1 MIERTEKLAKFCAET
16 TFSQL
21 DFQVVERTKLIIS
34 DTIGAIL
41 GGIVEPEVREF
52 LKFRAG
58 QKSKDRKVKIIGLN
72 KWAEQSDASLIH
84 GIAGTTLEMDEG
96 NQFAKGHPAIHVLP
110 ALVSVVQSRL
120 LPQNISGQ
128 EFLNAFAIGYDVGAR
143 IGLASQLN
151 PHMHPHGTGGVI
163 GAASAI
169 GVLLKFGHR
178 EHMQLMN
185 ISSSLTTASSRKTM
199 LQGGTVRNVYAGLS
213 NQMAH
218 LAIDLIQSGFTG
230 EVDGIGS
237 IFGNVVSENL
247 NDNLLLEKLGQ
258 RFEVMRNYFKL
269 HACCR
274 FNHAALDCLHD
285 LMRDHQ
291 ELSNIEQISFID
303 VESYNL
309 AAELN
314 DPRPQ
319 NMLAAKFSV
328 PFALATT
335 LVNKNSQVLSFA
347 GGALKNEK
355 TMALSNKV
363 SVKEISS
370 MTEMLPEFRPAKV
383 TIGMKSGKVFRHSVK
398 TNKGDWQSPYSADEL
413 ENKFHSLA
421 NRSLSQ
427 KKSKALY
434 DKLQNLE
441 RIADMREL
449 FQSISN

>member
-1 MIERTEKLAKFCAET
+1 MIDRTEKLAKFCAET

-52 LKFRAG
+52 LEFRAG

-128 EFLNAFAIGYDVGAR
+128 EFLNAFVIGYDVGAR

-151 PHMHPHGTGGVI
+151 PHMHPHGTWGVI

-347 GGALKNEK
+347 GDALKNEK
-355 TMALSNKV
+355 TMALSKKV

-427 KKSKALY
+427 KKSKVLY

-449 FQSISN
+449 FQSI

>member
-151 PHMHPHGTGGVI
+151 PHMHPHGTWGVI

-398 TNKGDWQSPYSADEL
+398 TNRGDWQSPYSADEL

-427 KKSKALY
+427 KKSKVLY

-449 FQSISN
+449 FQSI

>member
-34 DTIGAIL
+34 DTIGAVL

-151 PHMHPHGTGGVI
+151 PHMHPHGTWGVI

-421 NRSLSQ
+421 NRSFSQ
-427 KKSKALY
+427 KKSKVLY

-449 FQSISN
+449 FQSI

>member
-41 GGIVEPEVREF
+41 GGIVELEVREF

-151 PHMHPHGTGGVI
+151 PHMHPHGTWGVI

-218 LAIDLIQSGFTG
+218 LAIDLIRSGFTG

-427 KKSKALY
+427 KKSKVLY

-449 FQSISN
+449 FQSIRN

>member
-151 PHMHPHGTGGVI
+151 PHMHPHGTWGVI

-347 GGALKNEK
+347 GGALKNEE

-427 KKSKALY
+427 KKSKVLY

-449 FQSISN
+449 FQSI

>member
-128 EFLNAFAIGYDVGAR
+128 EFLNAFVIGYDVGAR

-151 PHMHPHGTGGVI
+151 PHMHPHGTWGVI

-427 KKSKALY
+427 KKSKVLY

-441 RIADMREL
+441 RIADVREL
-449 FQSISN
+449 FQSI

>member
-151 PHMHPHGTGGVI
+151 PHMHPHGTWGVI

-199 LQGGTVRNVYAGLS
+199 LLGGTVRNVYAGLS

-237 IFGNVVSENL
+237 IFGNVVSEKL

-427 KKSKALY
+427 KKSKVLY

-449 FQSISN
+449 FQSI

>member
-151 PHMHPHGTGGVI
+151 PHMHPHGTWGVI

-237 IFGNVVSENL
+237 IFGNVVSKNL
-247 NDNLLLEKLGQ
+247 NENLLLEKLGQ

-427 KKSKALY
+427 KKSKVLY

-449 FQSISN
+449 FQSI

>member
-21 DFQVVERTKLIIS
+21 NFQVVERTKFIIS

-151 PHMHPHGTGGVI
+151 PHMHPHGTWGVI

-237 IFGNVVSENL
+237 IFGNVVSEKL

-427 KKSKALY
+427 KKSKVLY

-449 FQSISN
+449 FQSI

>member
-21 DFQVVERTKLIIS
+21 DYQVVERTKLIIS

-52 LKFRAG
+52 LKFRTG

-151 PHMHPHGTGGVI
+151 PHMHPHGTWGVI

-427 KKSKALY
+427 KKSKVLY

-449 FQSISN
+449 LQSI

>member
-128 EFLNAFAIGYDVGAR
+128 EFLNAFVIGYDVGAR

-151 PHMHPHGTGGVI
+151 PHMHPHGTWGVI

-347 GGALKNEK
+347 GDALKNEK
-355 TMALSNKV
+355 TMALSKKV

-427 KKSKALY
+427 KKSKVLY

-449 FQSISN
+449 LQSI

>member
-120 LPQNISGQ
+120 LTQNISGQ
-128 EFLNAFAIGYDVGAR
+128 EFLNAFVIGYDVGAR

-151 PHMHPHGTGGVI
+151 PHMHPHGTWGVI

-398 TNKGDWQSPYSADEL
+398 TNKGDWQTPYSADEL

-427 KKSKALY
+427 KKSKVLY

-449 FQSISN
+449 LQSI

>member
-21 DFQVVERTKLIIS
+21 NFQVVERTKLIIS

-151 PHMHPHGTGGVI
+151 PHMHPHGTWGVI

-427 KKSKALY
+427 KKSKVLY

-449 FQSISN
+449 LQSI

>member
-110 ALVSVVQSRL
+110 ALVSVVQSRFL
-120 LPQNISGQ
+120 AQNISGQ

-151 PHMHPHGTGGVI
+151 PHMHPHGTWGVI

-347 GGALKNEK
+347 GDALKNEK
-355 TMALSNKV
+355 TMALSKKV

-413 ENKFHSLA
+413 ETKFHSLA

-427 KKSKALY
+427 KKSKVLY

-449 FQSISN
+449 FQSI

>member
-128 EFLNAFAIGYDVGAR
+128 EFLNAFVIGYDVGAR

-151 PHMHPHGTGGVI
+151 PHMHPHGTWGVI

-347 GGALKNEK
+347 GDALKNEK

-427 KKSKALY
+427 KKSKVLY

-449 FQSISN
+449 FQSI

>member
-1 MIERTEKLAKFCAET
+1 MTERTEKLAKFCAET

-151 PHMHPHGTGGVI
+151 PHMHPHGTWGVI

-427 KKSKALY
+427 KKSKVLY

-449 FQSISN
+449 FQSI

>member
-151 PHMHPHGTGGVI
+151 PHMHPHGTWGVI

-169 GVLLKFGHR
+169 GVLLKFGYR

-427 KKSKALY
+427 KKSKVLY
-434 DKLQNLE
+434 DKLQNLDLW
-441 RIADMREL
+441 IL
-449 FQSISN
+449 IF

>member
-41 GGIVEPEVREF
+41 GGIVEPEVKEF

-151 PHMHPHGTGGVI
+151 PHMHPHGTWGVI

-347 GGALKNEK
+347 GDALKNEK
-355 TMALSNKV
+355 TMALSKKV

-427 KKSKALY
+427 KKSKVLY

-449 FQSISN
+449 FQSI

>member
-1 MIERTEKLAKFCAET
+1 MLERTEKLAKFCADT

-21 DFQVVERTKLIIS
+21 DSKVVERSKLIFS

-41 GGIVEPEVREF
+41 GGIVEPEVRAF
-52 LKFRAG
+52 LKIRAG
-58 QKSKDRKVKIIGLN
+58 QKSKGRKVKIIGLS

-128 EFLNAFAIGYDVGAR
+128 EFLNAFVIGYDVGAR

-151 PHMHPHGTGGVI
+151 PHMHPHGTWGVI

-247 NDNLLLEKLGQ
+247 NDNLLLEKLSQ

-303 VESYNL
+303 VESYSL
-309 AAELN
+309 AAELD

-347 GGALKNEK
+347 GDALKNEK
-355 TMALSNKV
+355 TMALSKKV

-427 KKSKALY
+427 KKSKVLY

-449 FQSISN
+449 FQSI

>member
-151 PHMHPHGTGGVI
+151 PHMHPHGTWGVI

-347 GGALKNEK
+347 GDALKNEK
-355 TMALSNKV
+355 TMALSKKV

-427 KKSKALY
+427 KNSKVLY

-441 RIADMREL
+441 LIADMR
-449 FQSISN
+449 

>member
-151 PHMHPHGTGGVI
+151 PHMHPHGTWGVI

-347 GGALKNEK
+347 GDALKNEK
-355 TMALSNKV
+355 TMALSKKV

-383 TIGMKSGKVFRHSVK
+383 TIGMKSGKVFHHSVK

-427 KKSKALY
+427 KKSKVLY

-449 FQSISN
+449 FQSI

>member
-41 GGIVEPEVREF
+41 GGIVEPEIGEF

-151 PHMHPHGTGGVI
+151 PHMHPHGTWGVI

-237 IFGNVVSENL
+237 IFGTVVSENL

-427 KKSKALY
+427 KKSKVLY

-449 FQSISN
+449 LQSI

>member
-151 PHMHPHGTGGVI
+151 PHMHPHGTWGVI

-427 KKSKALY
+427 KKSKVLY

-449 FQSISN
+449 LQSI

>member
-151 PHMHPHGTGGVI
+151 PHMHPHGTWGVI

-355 TMALSNKV
+355 TMALSKKV

-383 TIGMKSGKVFRHSVK
+383 TIGMKSGKVFCHSVK

-427 KKSKALY
+427 KKSKVLY

-449 FQSISN
+449 FQSI

>member
-1 MIERTEKLAKFCAET
+1 MVERTEKLAKFCAET

-58 QKSKDRKVKIIGLN
+58 QISKDRKVKIIGLN
-72 KWAEQSDASLIH
+72 KWAEHSDASLIH

-151 PHMHPHGTGGVI
+151 PHMHPHGTWGVI

-427 KKSKALY
+427 KKSKVLY

-449 FQSISN
+449 FQSI

>member
-21 DFQVVERTKLIIS
+21 NFQVVERTKLIIS

-128 EFLNAFAIGYDVGAR
+128 EFLNAFVIGYDVGAR

-151 PHMHPHGTGGVI
+151 PHMHPHGTWGVI

-413 ENKFHSLA
+413 ENKYHSLA
-421 NRSLSQ
+421 NRSLSK
-427 KKSKALY
+427 KKSKVLY

-449 FQSISN
+449 FQSI

>member
-128 EFLNAFAIGYDVGAR
+128 EFLNAFVIGYDVGAR

-151 PHMHPHGTGGVI
+151 PHMHPHGTWGVI

-314 DPRPQ
+314 DPRPR

-427 KKSKALY
+427 KKSKVLY

-449 FQSISN
+449 FQSI

>member
-41 GGIVEPEVREF
+41 GGIVEPEIGEF

-151 PHMHPHGTGGVI
+151 PHMHPHGTWGVI

-347 GGALKNEK
+347 GDALKNEK
-355 TMALSNKV
+355 TMALSKKV

-427 KKSKALY
+427 KKSKVLY

-449 FQSISN
+449 FQSI

>member
-151 PHMHPHGTGGVI
+151 PHMHPHGTWGVI

-347 GGALKNEK
+347 GDALKNEK
-355 TMALSNKV
+355 TMALSKKV

-427 KKSKALY
+427 KKSKVLY

-449 FQSISN
+449 LQSI

>member
-1 MIERTEKLAKFCAET
+1 
-16 TFSQL
+16 
-21 DFQVVERTKLIIS
+21 
-34 DTIGAIL
+34 
-41 GGIVEPEVREF
+41 
-52 LKFRAG
+52 
-58 QKSKDRKVKIIGLN
+58 
-72 KWAEQSDASLIH
+72 
-84 GIAGTTLEMDEG
+84 
-96 NQFAKGHPAIHVLP
+96 
-110 ALVSVVQSRL
+110 
-120 LPQNISGQ
+120 
-128 EFLNAFAIGYDVGAR
+128 
-143 IGLASQLN
+143 
-151 PHMHPHGTGGVI
+151 
-163 GAASAI
+163 
-169 GVLLKFGHR
+169 
-178 EHMQLMN
+178 MQLMN

-355 TMALSNKV
+355 TMALSKKV

-427 KKSKALY
+427 KKSKVLY

-449 FQSISN
+449 FQSI

>member
-41 GGIVEPEVREF
+41 GGIVEPDVREF

-151 PHMHPHGTGGVI
+151 PHMHPHGTWGVI

-347 GGALKNEK
+347 GDALKNEK
-355 TMALSNKV
+355 TMALSKKV

-427 KKSKALY
+427 KKSKVLY

-449 FQSISN
+449 FQSI

>member
-143 IGLASQLN
+143 IGLSSQLN
-151 PHMHPHGTGGVI
+151 PHMHPHGTWGVI

-247 NDNLLLEKLGQ
+247 NDHLLLEKLGQ

-355 TMALSNKV
+355 TMALSKKV

-427 KKSKALY
+427 KKSKVLY

-449 FQSISN
+449 FQSI

>member
-16 TFSQL
+16 TFYQL

-110 ALVSVVQSRL
+110 ALVSAVQSRL

-151 PHMHPHGTGGVI
+151 PHMHPHGTWGVI

-427 KKSKALY
+427 KKSKVLY

-449 FQSISN
+449 FQSI

>member
-41 GGIVEPEVREF
+41 GGIVEPEVRRF

-151 PHMHPHGTGGVI
+151 PHMHPHGTWGVI

-427 KKSKALY
+427 KKSKVLY

-449 FQSISN
+449 LQSI

>member
-128 EFLNAFAIGYDVGAR
+128 EFLNAFVIGYDVGAR

-151 PHMHPHGTGGVI
+151 PHMHPHGTWGVI

-347 GGALKNEK
+347 GGALQNEK

-383 TIGMKSGKVFRHSVK
+383 TIGMKSGKVFCHSVK

-427 KKSKALY
+427 KKSKVLY

-449 FQSISN
+449 FQSI

>member
-1 MIERTEKLAKFCAET
+1 MVERTEKLAKFCAET

-151 PHMHPHGTGGVI
+151 PHMHPHGTWGVI

-247 NDNLLLEKLGQ
+247 NDNLFLEKLGQ
-258 RFEVMRNYFKL
+258 RVEVMRNYFKL

-427 KKSKALY
+427 KKSKVLY

-449 FQSISN
+449 FQSI

>member
-1 MIERTEKLAKFCAET
+1 MTERTEKLAKFCAET

-128 EFLNAFAIGYDVGAR
+128 QFLNAFAIGYDVGAR

-151 PHMHPHGTGGVI
+151 PHMHPHGTWGVI

-427 KKSKALY
+427 KKSKVLY

-441 RIADMREL
+441 RIADMRKL
-449 FQSISN
+449 LQSI